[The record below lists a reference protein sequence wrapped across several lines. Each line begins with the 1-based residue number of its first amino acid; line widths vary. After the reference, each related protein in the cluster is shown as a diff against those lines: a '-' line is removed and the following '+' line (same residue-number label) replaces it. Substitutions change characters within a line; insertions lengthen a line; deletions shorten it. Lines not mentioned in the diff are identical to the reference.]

1 MRWTGIEDEHL
12 MRLVNDRSN
21 VMIGKYNWK
30 KISSIMV
37 NRSARQ
43 CRERWAHCIN
53 TELDKT
59 VKWKPE
65 DDETITR
72 LQSLHGNKWTLI
84 GAEISPTRSSEAVR
98 RRWYSISKN
107 LWTKHEE
114 EQLIKLVGDKLFDTK
129 SDMRAWQTSFS
140 TQMKYKT
147 ANQCIDHWFRHFRPV
162 PKIQEWLAEDDKKV
176 IKLHSLY
183 GNSWKRITTH
193 FPHRSKHSI
202 RLRLQYLIP
211 ESTKNNYAT
220 QDATQVYQNVSEN
233 DDAPMVSSVHKLIVN
248 KKGNTHYS
256 CSKLTTKCTKDARY
270 TSAKAR
276 VTLDKGE
283 VDEVENP
290 SKMRKGIKD
299 RSKHSH
305 FPFVATVDRV
315 EYQQVYA
322 VNCNITTKISAAK
335 MPPLAGDSKNITPK
349 IKVEE
354 PCGDEF
360 VSFAN
365 AVAFASAFIK
375 SEEK

>member
-1 MRWTGIEDEHL
+1 ML
-12 MRLVNDRSN
+12 
-21 VMIGKYNWK
+21 
-30 KISSIMV
+30 
-37 NRSARQ
+37 
-43 CRERWAHCIN
+43 AHCIN

-59 VKWKPE
+59 VKWTPE

-72 LQSLHGNKWTLI
+72 LQSLHGNKWTWI
-84 GAEISPTRSSEAVR
+84 GADISPVRSSEAVR
-98 RRWYSISKN
+98 RRWYTISKN
-107 LWTKHEE
+107 LWTKLEE
-114 EQLIKLVGDKLFDTK
+114 EQLIKLVDDKLFDTK
-129 SDMRAWQTSFS
+129 SDMRAWQTSVS

-147 ANQCIDHWFRHFRPV
+147 INQCVDHWFRHFRPV
-162 PKIQEWLAEDDKKV
+162 PKIHEWQAEDDKKL

-220 QDATQVYQNVSEN
+220 QVYQNVSEN
-233 DDAPMVSSVHKLIVN
+233 DDAPMVLSLHKLIAN
-248 KKGNTHYS
+248 KKGNTHDS
-256 CSKLTTKCTKDARY
+256 CSKSTAKCTKDTRY

-276 VTLDKGE
+276 VTLNKGE
-283 VDEVENP
+283 VNKVENP
-290 SKMRKGIKD
+290 TKMQKVIKD

-305 FPFVATVDRV
+305 FPFVATADRV
-315 EYQQVYA
+315 EYQQVYS
-322 VNCNITTKISAAK
+322 VNCNNTTKISAAK
-335 MPPLAGDSKNITPK
+335 TPPLTGDSKKITSK

-354 PCGDEF
+354 PHGNEF